1 MVPLGEK
8 LSNFTDLE
16 DGSVSALNASLHK
29 ESLKHHD
36 DFVTIPIEDM
46 VDEYGRAASAGRRS
60 RKILSAASRE
70 AKSADTADPVE
81 VSLTSIAVSGA
92 RADDQMHSSA
102 SLAISESSTITGAAE
117 MPHIASDS
125 GLNDH
130 GEMAIPASADAVQ
143 VVYVQEAIR
152 RSARAQRTAPRR
164 WEHRLLRMASLTQR
178 VAYTALTL
186 AHSLYAGLCLLSLF
200 VFPTPYN
207 VASGVPNAAALD
219 ATQTI
224 DTSRL
229 SSYVPVGPT
238 SFNVSA
244 TEIENLTMLLS
255 PTFQFVAFYSTVAP
269 GMAQLFPFGAVF
281 ACLAALQAVERM
293 RAVRVPWLDEAAA
306 LVSFVANAVMYPIDS
321 RLIQSQTDVYGGR
334 YGKANWFLDP
344 AKLSTEQLLE
354 DLQTWKQCNC
364 VRGVFG
370 VICWILC
377 VLAIDRQRMHSV
389 LDGRLRPDGRGN
401 AWSLAALGGRR
412 KGSDANS
419 RAIAPV

>member
-29 ESLKHHD
+29 ESLKHH
-36 DFVTIPIEDM
+36 
-46 VDEYGRAASAGRRS
+46 
-60 RKILSAASRE
+60 
-70 AKSADTADPVE
+70 
-81 VSLTSIAVSGA
+81 
-92 RADDQMHSSA
+92 
-102 SLAISESSTITGAAE
+102 ESSTITGAAE

-143 VVYVQEAIR
+143 VVYVQGIYQIESDIG
-152 RSARAQRTAPRR
+152 
-164 WEHRLLRMASLTQR
+164 
-178 VAYTALTL
+178 
-186 AHSLYAGLCLLSLF
+186 SLYAGLCLLSLF